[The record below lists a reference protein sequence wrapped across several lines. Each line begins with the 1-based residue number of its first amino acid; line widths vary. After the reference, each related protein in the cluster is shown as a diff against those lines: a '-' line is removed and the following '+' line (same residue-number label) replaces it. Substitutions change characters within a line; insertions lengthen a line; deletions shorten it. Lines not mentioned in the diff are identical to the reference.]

1 MKKLFFVLT
10 IFILICMISCGVKKP
25 NVPRE
30 DPELNVNDISLSIG
44 ETYLFNLNNAIEI
57 TASNNDII
65 SIDTEK
71 QTITALNAGNAI
83 LEISFKYYPHIK
95 KSITVSI
102 EDIDNIILDINETYV
117 FDDTKF
123 SEILIDDEEILQLDN
138 FSIKAISSGEC
149 FVVLIYKNLEEKEII
164 VTVK

>member
-10 IFILICMISCGVKKP
+10 IFILICMISCVVKKP

-102 EDIDNIILDINETYV
+102 TDIDNIILDINETYV

-149 FVVLIYKNLEEKEII
+149 LVILIYKNLEEKEII

>member
-1 MKKLFFVLT
+1 
-10 IFILICMISCGVKKP
+10 MISCGVKKP

-44 ETYLFNLNNAIEI
+44 ETYSFNLNNAIEI

-95 KSITVSI
+95 KSITVTI
-102 EDIDNIILDINETYV
+102 NDVDNIVLNINETYV
-117 FDDTKF
+117 FDNTKF
-123 SEILIDDEEILQLDN
+123 SEILIDNEEILQLDD

>member
-65 SIDTEK
+65 SIDT
-71 QTITALNAGNAI
+71 
-83 LEISFKYYPHIK
+83 
-95 KSITVSI
+95 
-102 EDIDNIILDINETYV
+102 
-117 FDDTKF
+117 
-123 SEILIDDEEILQLDN
+123 
-138 FSIKAISSGEC
+138 
-149 FVVLIYKNLEEKEII
+149 
-164 VTVK
+164 